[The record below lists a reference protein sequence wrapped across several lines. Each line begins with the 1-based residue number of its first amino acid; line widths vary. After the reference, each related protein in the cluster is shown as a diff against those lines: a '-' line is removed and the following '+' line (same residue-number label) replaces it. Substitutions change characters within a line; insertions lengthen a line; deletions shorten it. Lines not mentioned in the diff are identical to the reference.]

1 MNRDTSG
8 LREHLGI
15 RYAGMDNGAVV
26 LELDIAAEHLNV
38 SDALHGGAIATLVD
52 IACAL
57 AARTPPGK
65 EAQPV
70 PADALRVATVS
81 LALHFTRG
89 VREGRVRAFGRR
101 LSAGRRMVF
110 ANADV
115 FDAEGR
121 LVANG
126 SGSYAI
132 VG

>member
-1 MNRDTSG
+1 MRLLHVQPRAQLMQIGDFQIGTQRMRPCPTVAIQPDREQACVLG
-8 LREHLGI
+8 TEHVEFRIVPDVCDLRRHQI
-15 RYAGMDNGAVV
+15 QHR
-26 LELDIAAEHLNV
+26 
-38 SDALHGGAIATLVD
+38 
-52 IACAL
+52 
-57 AARTPPGK
+57 
-65 EAQPV
+65 AQ
-70 PADALRVATVS
+70 
-81 LALHFTRG
+81 